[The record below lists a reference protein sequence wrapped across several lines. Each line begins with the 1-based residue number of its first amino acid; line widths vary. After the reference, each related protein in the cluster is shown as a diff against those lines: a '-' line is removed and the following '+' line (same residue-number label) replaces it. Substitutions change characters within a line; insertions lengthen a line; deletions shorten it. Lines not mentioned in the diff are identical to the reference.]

1 MKDKLPV
8 SLDTLLLIVLIL
20 PHLRYNDI
28 IVGLLALAV
37 GLYLALD
44 LLFPPVEVPARGS
57 TGKPAFRARLSLV
70 TIIICVAALGP
81 VTQNIILR
89 LTAAPESDAYVI
101 AYSKM
106 HDGAIQTEEAIKF
119 LLQGKNP
126 YAEDYDKTLVA
137 RYFLPE
143 LPLNPA
149 IYHYA
154 YLPFTFLFSLPFYE
168 GFTSITGWYDQRV
181 VYAFAFLLILLILP
195 QLAKSA
201 ERKLSLLVAVG
212 LNYLLVDSLAIGMND
227 LLVLAP
233 LLVATYLFQ
242 KGYHRAS
249 TIPLGLAC
257 ATKQVAW
264 FFLPFYFLLQFNG
277 SLSLRGIGPL
287 IKKTYPFFLTFGL
300 VVLPFFLWNPAA
312 FIDDT
317 FGYLSGISPTSFP
330 IRGFGLSALLL
341 ACGVIKSNTAY
352 FPFWILQL
360 IFGLPLLIYLL
371 KKQRREN
378 NLQRCWLNYGIFLT
392 LMAFLSRFFQTNY
405 LGYGIVVLSLGFLID
420 PAPPPP
426 PQRALGKGP
435 PI

>member
-1 MKDKLPV
+1 M
-8 SLDTLLLIVLIL
+8 VLIL
-20 PHLRYNDI
+20 PHLRYSDI
-28 IVGLLALAV
+28 TVGLLALAA

-44 LLFPPVEVPARGS
+44 LLFPLVEVPERDS
-57 TGKPAFRARLSLV
+57 TGRLAFLARLSLV

-81 VTQNIILR
+81 VTQNILLR

-106 HDGAIQTEEAIKF
+106 HDGAIQTEQAISF

-137 RYFLPE
+137 RYFLPG

-168 GFTSITGWYDQRV
+168 GFTSIVGWYDQRV
-181 VYAFAFLLILLILP
+181 VYALAFLLVLLILP

-201 ERKLSLLVAVG
+201 DRKLSLLAVVG

-227 LLVLAP
+227 ILVLAS
-233 LLVATYLFQ
+233 LLVTTYLFQ
-242 KGYHRAS
+242 KGHRLAS

-257 ATKQVAW
+257 ATKQMAW

-277 SLSLRGIGPL
+277 SPSLREMGSL
-287 IKKTYPFFLTFGL
+287 IKKTYPFFLTFAL
-300 VVLPFFLWNPAA
+300 LVLPFFLWNPAA

-317 FGYLSGISPTSFP
+317 FSYLSGISPTSYP
-330 IRGFGLSALLL
+330 IRGFGLGALLL

-392 LMAFLSRFFQTNY
+392 IMAFLSRFFQTNY
-405 LGYGIVVLSLGFLID
+405 LGYAIAVFSIAFFVD
-420 PAPPPP
+420 TPAITTPTGV
-426 PQRALGKGP
+426 GKGT

>member
-1 MKDKLPV
+1 MKDRLPI

-20 PHLRYNDI
+20 PHLRYSDI
-28 IVGLLALAV
+28 TVGLLALAA

-44 LLFPPVEVPARGS
+44 LLFPLVEVPERGS
-57 TGKPAFRARLSLV
+57 TGRLAFLARLSLV

-81 VTQNIILR
+81 VTQNILLR

-106 HDGAIQTEEAIKF
+106 HDGAIQTEQAISF

-137 RYFLPE
+137 RYFLPG

-168 GFTSITGWYDQRV
+168 GFTSIVGWYDQRV
-181 VYAFAFLLILLILP
+181 VYALAFLLVLLILP

-201 ERKLSLLVAVG
+201 DRKLSLLAVVG

-227 LLVLAP
+227 ILVLAS
-233 LLVATYLFQ
+233 LLVTTYLFQ
-242 KGYHRAS
+242 KGHRRAS
-249 TIPLGLAC
+249 AIALGLAC
-257 ATKQVAW
+257 ATKQMAW

-277 SLSLRGIGPL
+277 SPSLREMGSL
-287 IKKTYPFFLTFGL
+287 IKKTYPFFLTFAL
-300 VVLPFFLWNPAA
+300 LVLPFFLWNPAA

-317 FGYLSGISPTSFP
+317 FSYLSGISPTSYP
-330 IRGFGLSALLL
+330 IRGFGLGALLL

-392 LMAFLSRFFQTNY
+392 IMAFLSRFFQTNY
-405 LGYGIVVLSLGFLID
+405 LGYAIAVFSIAFFVD
-420 PAPPPP
+420 TPAITTP
-426 PQRALGKGP
+426 AGVGKGT